1 MCVPLRAGRGGRGGV
16 GSANQV
22 VQSHTQPAVAL
33 AAAAEACDPPGD
45 ICACGHLRTCHTHP
59 SGWLFLFCCCC
70 CRREQWDWGC
80 DRFSGGWQMR
90 IALAR
95 LLLSPAGQAATSS
108 SGGEAGGGLLLLDEP
123 TNHLD
128 TAAVNW
134 LASFLGRGCL
144 IVYPVGGGGPAVVA
158 S

>member
-1 MCVPLRAGRGGRGGV
+1 MHIHAVPISRLLLV
-16 GSANQV
+16 LLS
-22 VQSHTQPAVAL
+22 
-33 AAAAEACDPPGD
+33 
-45 ICACGHLRTCHTHP
+45 
-59 SGWLFLFCCCC
+59 

-134 LASFLGRGCL
+134 LASFLGELG
-144 IVYPVGGGGPAVVA
+144 VG
-158 S
+158 